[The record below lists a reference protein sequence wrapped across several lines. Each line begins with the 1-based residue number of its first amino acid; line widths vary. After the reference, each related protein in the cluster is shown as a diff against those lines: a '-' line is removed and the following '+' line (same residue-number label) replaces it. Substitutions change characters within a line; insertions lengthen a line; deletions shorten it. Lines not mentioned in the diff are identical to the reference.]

1 MEHHIIKF
9 FWRYKNRYLTIKK
22 CTCLRIS
29 ALWNRVYM
37 QQVTTVFTFLQN
49 VSQKSFSFTEIQSIS
64 LNLLGRKVALWNK
77 KTVKKEGTLH
87 NNK

>member
-1 MEHHIIKF
+1 ME
-9 FWRYKNRYLTIKK
+9 
-22 CTCLRIS
+22 
-29 ALWNRVYM
+29 
-37 QQVTTVFTFLQN
+37 QVTTVFTFLQN

-64 LNLLGRKVALWNK
+64 LNLLGRKLALWNK